1 MAFYRNQMD
10 QYYDPQPNYGNYNY
24 SNQGYYSR
32 PNPRQ
37 MRMLPGK
44 FIQNETDIRPNDVPG
59 DGSVAFFPEENYNY
73 IIAKGWN
80 NQGDRMD
87 VVKYVPEQRANPEPQ
102 VSPEMQMLQAIMQR
116 QDRIEQML
124 IASGLFV
131 EEKKNEPVEEKEDKK

>member
-1 MAFYRNQMD
+1 MSFY
-10 QYYDPQPNYGNYNY
+10 P
-24 SNQGYYSR
+24 NQGYQPSYQRDYGNQRNYYDSYNRGYGYS
-32 PNPRQ
+32 N
-37 MRMLPGK
+37 MLPGK
-44 FIQNETDIRPNDVPG
+44 FIRNETDIRPNDVPG

-116 QDRIEQML
+116 QDRIEHML

-131 EEKKNEPVEEKEDKK
+131 EEKVNESVEVKIDKKE